1 MSTSAD
7 RQILTQVRSV
17 SAGGSGLPT
26 AINAGYTIYVAFL
39 VTAIVAVPLV
49 RSIVLGLVSTEV
61 LATITAPD
69 SYRVVGVV
77 GAVLAA
83 SALLIARTRG
93 PIVPSPFLT
102 EFLAGSQ
109 LARSDTLRRPFLVSI
124 SVLVLVAFVVAG
136 IVVGAQ
142 LLGGA
147 TVVLPAVLVVLACLA
162 YAGFLALL
170 WLIGQSCLR
179 RTTVSLAVVILGTA
193 IAIGLGMDAAVL
205 ATPWGWLA
213 MLWESLGHAVTPIRW
228 WPVIALAVVSPLMF
242 LAAPTLLN
250 NLRSSEIMAQARRWQ
265 SIGTLVQTGDVAGAS
280 GVLRS
285 PPTRGRHSR
294 IALTGPLPLAILQRD
309 ITAALRF
316 PVRSALGAVALVG
329 AGWLNAH
336 TPSVTNGL
344 DWITALAS
352 VLLAY
357 MAAGVWC
364 DGLRNATENAGPT
377 SLYGR
382 SILTMIGSHALLP
395 ALACVVL
402 GSIGAGAAVSGGAA
416 ISVLTW
422 WILSTVFIVLVR
434 ILDCAKGPMPIGLLL
449 PIVTPA
455 GDVSILNVIAWQFD
469 APLIVLTFAGG
480 LSILFATAGPEAFI
494 GLIISIGIVMALA
507 GRRVRALGRLT
518 TS

>member
-1 MSTSAD
+1 MTASAD

-17 SAGGSGLPT
+17 IAGGSGLPT
-26 AINAGYTIYVAFL
+26 PINAGYMIYVALL
-39 VTAIVAVPLV
+39 VTAIVAVPLI
-49 RSIVLGLVSTEV
+49 RSIVLGLASADV

-124 SVLVLVAFVVAG
+124 SVLVLVAFMVAG

-142 LLGGA
+142 LLGGTTA
-147 TVVLPAVLVVLACLA
+147 VLPAALVVLACLA
-162 YAGFLALL
+162 YSGFLALL
-170 WLIGQSCLR
+170 WLIGQSCPR
-179 RTTVSLAVVILGTA
+179 RTTVPLAVAILGTA
-193 IAIGLGMDAAVL
+193 IAIGLGIDAAVL
-205 ATPWGWLA
+205 ATPWGWVA
-213 MLWESLGHAVTPIRW
+213 MLWESLGHPVTPIRW
-228 WPVIALAVVSPLMF
+228 WPVIALAVSPLMF

-265 SIGTLVQTGDVAGAS
+265 SIGILVQTGDVAGAS

-285 PPTRGRHSR
+285 PPTRGRHSP

-309 ITAALRF
+309 IGAALRF

-344 DWITALAS
+344 DWIVALSS

-382 SILTMIGSHALLP
+382 NILTMIGSHALLP

-402 GSIGAGAAVSGGAA
+402 GSIGAGAAVIGGAVFSA
-416 ISVLTW
+416 LPW
-422 WILSTVFIVLVR
+422 WILSTIFIVLVR

-469 APLIVLTFAGG
+469 APLIVLTIAGG
-480 LSILFATAGPEAFI
+480 LSILFVTAGPEAII